1 MTAKGQFVL
10 ALSVI
15 PLFVFEHHDAIF
27 ISEIVGFSLVP
38 RQVGLLLAKMGSEV
52 FLLLDVVDID
62 VSFLHHRKDNV
73 VILVVVNDHK
83 LSTVFLACGQGTVA
97 IPSIFGAKE
106 FVEDTIGLLLVAS
119 RGLGSATLD
128 AGTRLTRF
136 SIW

>member
-1 MTAKGQFVL
+1 MAAKGQFVL

-27 ISEIVGFSLVP
+27 VSEIVGFSLVP
-38 RQVGLLLAKMGSEV
+38 RQEGLLLAKMGSEV

-73 VILVVVNDHK
+73 VILVVVNDNK
-83 LSTVFLACGQGTVA
+83 LSTIFLASGQSTVA

-106 FVEDTIGLLLVAS
+106 FVELAVGLLLVAS
-119 RGLGSATLD
+119 RGF
-128 AGTRLTRF
+128 GTRCC
-136 SIW
+136 

>member
-15 PLFVFEHHDAIF
+15 PLFVFEHHDTIF
-27 ISEIVGFSLVP
+27 VSEIVGFSLVP
-38 RQVGLLLAKMGSEV
+38 RQEGLLLAKMGSEV

-73 VILVVVNDHK
+73 VILVVVNDNK
-83 LSTVFLACGQGTVA
+83 LGTLFLASVQGTVA

-106 FVEDTIGLLLVAS
+106 FVELAVGLLLVAS
-119 RGLGSATLD
+119 RGF
-128 AGTRLTRF
+128 GTRCC
-136 SIW
+136 